1 MPSKPV
7 FSSSSP
13 PSPPDEHSPQPPV
26 QPRASP
32 TEHRSLN
39 TDYCPLASSN
49 QHTVIVPP
57 PTNAAAATNDA
68 LRDIRGPVP
77 LPPELLWLW
86 IAAGAALGGLLA
98 TLVWNKW
105 FRARQLAPPI
115 PHVPPHQRAKH
126 RLADALALL
135 SQPKPFCIA
144 VSDALRL
151 YLEDRFEFRAP
162 ERTTEEFLVDLQHTD
177 LLNDL
182 QKEFLTD
189 FLTRCDL
196 VKFAKHEPSEADLRQ
211 LHSSALG
218 LVEETAYDLTLAGK
232 GAAA

>member
-1 MPSKPV
+1 M
-7 FSSSSP
+7 
-13 PSPPDEHSPQPPV
+13 
-26 QPRASP
+26 A
-32 TEHRSLN
+32 
-39 TDYCPLASSN
+39 ASN
-49 QHTVIVPP
+49 QHAVIVPP
-57 PTNAAAATNDA
+57 PTNSVAVTNDA
-68 LRDIRGPVP
+68 LHDIRGPVP

-86 IAAGAALGGLLA
+86 IAVGAALGGLLA
-98 TLVWNKW
+98 TFVWNKW
-105 FRARQLAPPI
+105 FRTRQLATPI

-151 YLEDRFEFRAP
+151 YLEERFEFRAP
-162 ERTTEEFLVDLQHTD
+162 ERTTEEFLADLQQTH
-177 LLNDL
+177 LLNDE

-196 VKFAKHEPSEADLRQ
+196 AKFAKHEPGETDLRQ
-211 LHSSALG
+211 LHSAAIG
-218 LVEETAYDLTLAGK
+218 LVEETAYDLPAAGK

>member
-1 MPSKPV
+1 M
-7 FSSSSP
+7 
-13 PSPPDEHSPQPPV
+13 
-26 QPRASP
+26 A
-32 TEHRSLN
+32 
-39 TDYCPLASSN
+39 ASN
-49 QHTVIVPP
+49 QHAVIVPP

-86 IAAGAALGGLLA
+86 IAVGAALGGLLA
-98 TLVWNKW
+98 MLIWNKW
-105 FRARQLAPPI
+105 FRHAPAKPAAPP
-115 PHVPPHQRAKH
+115 VPPHQRAKH

-151 YLEDRFEFRAP
+151 YLEERFDFRAP
-162 ERTTEEFLVDLQHTD
+162 ERTTEEFLLDLQATD
-177 LLNDL
+177 LLNDS

-196 VKFAKHEPSEADLRQ
+196 VKFAQHEPSEAELRS
-211 LHSSALG
+211 LHSAALN
-218 LVEETAYDLTLAGK
+218 LVEETAYELPAVGK
-232 GAAA
+232 GVA